1 MYTVRLYVIIESYY
15 QTNFII
21 LFQPLP
27 VESNT
32 KIEFKDKTV
41 GTNVPKNYIPS
52 IETVS
57 IVIFILCLLMKYRE
71 ISAR

>member
-1 MYTVRLYVIIESYY
+1 MCRWRMYTVRLYVIIESYY

-57 IVIFILCLLMKYRE
+57 IVIYMFN
-71 ISAR
+71 